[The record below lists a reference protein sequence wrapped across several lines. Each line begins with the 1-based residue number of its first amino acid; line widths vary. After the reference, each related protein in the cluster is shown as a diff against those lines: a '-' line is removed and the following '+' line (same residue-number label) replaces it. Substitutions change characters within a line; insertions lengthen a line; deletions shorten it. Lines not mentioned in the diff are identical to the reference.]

1 MLKDIRS
8 LNSAEL
14 RDAIVSMGEKPFRAK
29 QLEEWIW
36 SKSASSFDEMTNL
49 GNDFR
54 LKLAENFSLKRI
66 ELSEKQ
72 FSRDGTVKCAF
83 KVETVKPGDL
93 NIVEGVL
100 IPTKSRTTAC
110 ISSQVGCSLACSFCA
125 TGKLK
130 LMNN

>member
-36 SKSASSFDEMTNL
+36 SKSASSSDEMTNL

-100 IPTKSRTTAC
+100 IPTKSRT
-110 ISSQVGCSLACSFCA
+110 A
-125 TGKLK
+125 TG
-130 LMNN
+130 